1 MVSGHLASRPGR
13 GQRRLKLCDLVLKGA
28 ADRSEKTSPIL
39 IGTFVLTERLTIWPE
54 IFNINSTTTL
64 TLPNASSAQLY
75 ISMSARFRI
84 VDAAMRFHS
93 CR

>member
-1 MVSGHLASRPGR
+1 VRP
-13 GQRRLKLCDLVLKGA
+13 CIEGA

-93 CR
+93 CL

>member
-1 MVSGHLASRPGR
+1 LYRR
-13 GQRRLKLCDLVLKGA
+13 GGGSIGKNIADL
-28 ADRSEKTSPIL
+28 D
-39 IGTFVLTERLTIWPE
+39 WPE

-93 CR
+93 CL